1 MRAFYNLNTSVKLGI
16 GFGTCVLLT
25 VAVGVFSLVQ
35 LAKVNQP
42 AREVVEHHLANA
54 IAFGEIDSNMQ
65 QVRAREF
72 RHMLAI
78 GNTQEMQKA
87 EEAARKNIQ
96 AVEEAFKQYEASL
109 KGTEGRQTFEELKS
123 AWAQY
128 VALHDQLIQL
138 NTQGKRSEAERF
150 MAEKMRPVLRERI
163 DPLIQKIDE
172 EIAQKSKRAGAV
184 IGEAYQRA
192 RLWTGIFVVC
202 AVLVGS
208 LFAWLISR
216 YLTGVVHQIVDGLE
230 SLRIRDL
237 ASLQQ
242 AMQAMEQGNLT
253 AEVITQ
259 TAPIN
264 LSTRDEFG
272 VLART
277 YNAMLEGIH
286 EIGRAFAK
294 AQESIRNALIQA
306 AQAAGEVSGASSEL
320 AGSTE
325 QSGQA
330 STEIARGSEQLAQQ
344 ATEAAQAMDNLDRAI
359 RTVQQGSEAQRE
371 AAQQAEEGM
380 KQAAKAVEEVARS
393 AQQMAASAQQASAI
407 AQQGGQSVEEML
419 HTMRQIQQQAEASAE
434 KVAQL
439 DQLGQQIGNIVQTI
453 EQIAEQTNLLALNA
467 AIEAARAGEHGRGF
481 AVVADEVRKLA
492 EQASSATKEIA
503 GLIGNVRAGVEVA
516 VREMQATAQSVTDG
530 FARSE
535 QVGSALTQIIE
546 SAQQVAGEVQSVT
559 AVAEEMS
566 ASVQQV
572 LATVSTVLQSAEEN
586 AQAALE
592 MASGAEQVSS
602 AIASVAS
609 ISEEAAASAEELTA
623 ANEEVAATA
632 QELSKMAAELQLAL
646 AQFNTGDC
654 TALQECIHV
663 FKNAHISRAERLRRV
678 IDGKVSLTEASLGD
692 HTSCHF
698 GKWYYS
704 SGQRD
709 FGSYPEF
716 QAMEAPH
723 ARFHQLERE
732 IVSLA
737 NRGQK
742 QQAERLLLE
751 AMRAKEEIV
760 RALDTLMNI
769 VRGQQKDVMRKAA

>member
-1 MRAFYNLNTSVKLGI
+1 
-16 GFGTCVLLT
+16 
-25 VAVGVFSLVQ
+25 
-35 LAKVNQP
+35 VNQP

-96 AVEEAFKQYEASL
+96 AVEEAFQQYEASL
-109 KGTEGRQTFEELKS
+109 KQTEDRQTFEELKS
-123 AWAQY
+123 AWAEY
-128 VALHDQLIQL
+128 VALHKQLIQL
-138 NTQGKRSEAERF
+138 NRQGKRDEAERF
-150 MAEKMRPVLRERI
+150 VAEKMRPVLRERI
-163 DPLIQKIDE
+163 DPLIRKIDE
-172 EIAQKSKRAGAV
+172 EIAQKSKRAETV
-184 IGEAYQRA
+184 IAATYEKA
-192 RLWTGIFVVC
+192 RFWVGLFVVC
-202 AVLVGS
+202 AVLVAS
-208 LFAWLISR
+208 LFGLLIAR
-216 YLTGVVHQIVDGLE
+216 YLTRVVHQMVHGLE
-230 SLRIRDL
+230 SLRTGDL
-237 ASLQQ
+237 SGLEQ
-242 AMQAMEQGNLT
+242 AMRAMEQGNLT
-253 AEVITQ
+253 AEVVIQ
-259 TAPIN
+259 SSPLN

-344 ATEAAQAMDNLDRAI
+344 ATEAAQAMDKLDRAI

-371 AAQQAEEGM
+371 AAQQAQEGM

-602 AIASVAS
+602 AIASV
-609 ISEEAAASAEELTA
+609 
-623 ANEEVAATA
+623 NEEVAATA

-663 FKNAHISRAERLRRV
+663 FKNAHISRAERLRQV

>member
-1 MRAFYNLNTSVKLGI
+1 MRAFYNLSTSVKLGI

-54 IAFGEIDSNMQ
+54 IAFGEIDSHIQ

-150 MAEKMRPVLRERI
+150 MAEKMRPILLERI

-184 IGEAYQRA
+184 IGATYGKA
-192 RLWTGIFVVC
+192 RFWVGLFVVC
-202 AVLVGS
+202 AVLVAS
-208 LFAWLISR
+208 LFGLLIAR
-216 YLTGVVHQIVDGLE
+216 YLTRVVHQMVHGLE
-230 SLRIRDL
+230 SLRTGDL
-237 ASLQQ
+237 SGLEQ
-242 AMQAMEQGNLT
+242 AMRAMEQGNLT

-272 VLART
+272 TLART

-380 KQAAKAVEEVARS
+380 RQAAKAVEEVARS

-546 SAQQVAGEVQSVT
+546 AAQQLAGEVQSVT

-572 LATVSTVLQSAEEN
+572 LATVNTVLQSAEEN

-602 AIASVAS
+602 AIASV
-609 ISEEAAASAEELTA
+609 
-623 ANEEVAATA
+623 NEEVAATA